1 MTPTE
6 THITRVESGGLFRS
20 ATFQLEQTQLIEKSR
35 EEVFSFFSDAHNL
48 ERLTPSFLNFK
59 ILTAAPIAM
68 GQGTLI
74 DYRLKLYGVPIK
86 WRTEIEAFE
95 PESHFTDQQLSGPYA
110 LWHHQHHF
118 EDVAGGTLMK
128 DIVRYRVRF
137 GIFGTIAHALFVR
150 RSLSRIFQFR
160 SAAVHEVFA

>member
-6 THITRVESGGLFRS
+6 THITRIEAGGLFRS
-20 ATFQLEQTQLIEKSR
+20 ATYLLEQTQLIEKNR
-35 EEVFSFFSDAHNL
+35 TEVFTFFSDAHNL
-48 ERLTPSFLNFK
+48 ERLTPTFLNFK

-68 GQGTLI
+68 ATGTLI

-86 WRTEIEAFE
+86 WRTEIETFE
-95 PESHFTDQQLSGPYA
+95 PESRFTDQQLSGPYA

-118 EDVAGGTLMK
+118 EDVEGGTLMK

-150 RSLSRIFQFR
+150 RSLKRIFQFR
-160 SAAVHEVFA
+160 STAVHEVFA